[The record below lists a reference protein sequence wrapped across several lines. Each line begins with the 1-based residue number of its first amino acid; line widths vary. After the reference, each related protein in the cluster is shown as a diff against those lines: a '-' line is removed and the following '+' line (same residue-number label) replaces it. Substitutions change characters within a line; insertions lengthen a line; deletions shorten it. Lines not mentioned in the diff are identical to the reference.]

1 MRTPRIMCEE
11 LSAPTVNYTNIKQI
25 HHLAKVLRAK
35 PGDLVQLFDGRGSF
49 AEGIINEL
57 TKTSIVFSVEEIFIS
72 KNPYQR
78 NYQAIFPYIKKENLI
93 YLVQKLVET
102 GINSLI
108 LYKPDRMDQSFA
120 KKDAQKLNNKIEE
133 AAIHACEQCGCNY
146 MPAIKYFDSLDNAI
160 SFVLDEVEPKDI
172 FVLDTIADKL
182 SGDIKE
188 SDAKTVSFITG
199 PESGFSTKER
209 LLMEQHKLLNYKIG
223 HYVLR
228 AETAPIVTLSKL
240 HVLHGENS

>member
-57 TKTSIVFSVEEIFIS
+57 TKTSIVFLVEEIFIA

-160 SFVLDEVEPKDI
+160 SFVLD
-172 FVLDTIADKL
+172 TIADKL